1 VKFPAANLNQGSA
14 IKIKHNHHRL
24 SPSPSTLECFSSL
37 ENVHSTS
44 PLGKCEEKKR
54 KRIHLRKENLIRKID
69 EKEMKNSGVL
79 CVPIV
84 TFYDVSGCS

>member
-1 VKFPAANLNQGSA
+1 MFIQL
-14 IKIKHNHHRL
+14 H
-24 SPSPSTLECFSSL
+24 PSK
-37 ENVHSTS
+37 NA
-44 PLGKCEEKKR
+44 KKR
-54 KRIHLRKENLIRKID
+54 KENAFICERENLIRKID

>member
-1 VKFPAANLNQGSA
+1 MFIQL
-14 IKIKHNHHRL
+14 H
-24 SPSPSTLECFSSL
+24 PS
-37 ENVHSTS
+37 ENVKKRKI
-44 PLGKCEEKKR
+44 PKKR

-69 EKEMKNSGVL
+69 ERKTKNSGVL